1 VLTKTFPV
9 VGTLLGTVRR
19 NTHGGKY
26 GEIPH
31 SEHCHGNFHLKFKLK
46 SKSNSFEWV
55 LISVY
60 GAAQEEEKIASYRK
74 WYKHVVQKLFP
85 LMIGGDFNIKRS
97 PHYKNN
103 NRYMN
108 K

>member
-1 VLTKTFPV
+1 
-9 VGTLLGTVRR
+9 
-19 NTHGGKY
+19 
-26 GEIPH
+26 
-31 SEHCHGNFHLKFKLK
+31 
-46 SKSNSFEWV
+46 